1 MHFRD
6 DPGES
11 LLHLLAFRPSM
22 NLRCATLLELPA
34 QDCNKMKQAATSA
47 RRLGYIPDL
56 SVTCTKDTGA
66 TSSKKRSKRVQNVH
80 TCNKRIQTNVKVWAA
95 QLTPS
100 GNVVQRIWFYPTL
113 LRCLDHWSPMGQI
126 LRRNFSQAS
135 PRQDVMNSRLASFV
149 KPSEAIN
156 WFFGKN
162 LFPPQT
168 HDENSWNMWQ
178 NRCRNML
185 QPWLHDWWKVQLF
198 MRMRW
203 LLWDLRKAR
212 HGYIFLLFF
221 DLFLFG
227 HLMFWQRQ
235 SPWCLM
241 SLQSLW
247 SLWSLRSLCRLRE
260 SSQIAPSSCAWSR
273 PGHGQSKGQSDL
285 TDPNS
290 LFLKYSMP
298 IVPAME

>member
-6 DPGES
+6 DRGES

-56 SVTCTKDTGA
+56 SVTCAKDTRA

-80 TCNKRIQTNVKVWAA
+80 TCNKRMSKSELLSSRQVATLYSGFGFIRPSFAA
-95 QLTPS
+95 WTTGAP
-100 GNVVQRIWFYPTL
+100 W
-113 LRCLDHWSPMGQI
+113 HKW
-126 LRRNFSQAS
+126 RNFSQAS

-156 WFFGKN
+156 RFFGKN

-185 QPWLHDWWKVQLF
+185 QPWLHGCWKVQLF

-247 SLWSLRSLCRLRE
+247 SLWSLRSLPISAVLE
-260 SSQIAPSSCAWSR
+260 NLLKSHLLLA
-273 PGHGQSKGQSDL
+273 PGHDL
-285 TDPNS
+285 DTDSPKDNQ
-290 LFLKYSMP
+290 
-298 IVPAME
+298 I